1 MYHHQKQ
8 VLHLRMVHVSTHSA
22 VCSGSVVR
30 NVGPDAGQQRQ
41 CPHRDI
47 WQLQQLQHINN
58 TETGTH
64 TRTRPRCL
72 DTPE

>member
-1 MYHHQKQ
+1 
-8 VLHLRMVHVSTHSA
+8 MVHISTHSA

-30 NVGPDAGQQRQ
+30 NVGPDAGQQWQ

-58 TETGTH
+58 TGDWD
-64 TRTRPRCL
+64 TRHSYHAV
-72 DTPE
+72 